1 MTTTIQKWGN
11 SQGLRVPKSILEQ
24 ARIEVGDEV
33 SISAEEG
40 GLRIQRKDP
49 PEKQP
54 DLKDLVARMPKN
66 YTPGEEE
73 WGPPVGKEV
82 W

>member
-11 SQGLRVPKSILEQ
+11 SQGLRVPKSLLEQ

-33 SISAEEG
+33 SISAGEG
-40 GLRIQRKDP
+40 SLLVRRKAP
-49 PEKQP
+49 PRKQP
-54 DLKDLVARMPKN
+54 DLKDLAAKMPKN
-66 YTPGEEE
+66 YTPAEEE